1 MSLLLLGIVV
11 TLSTLS
17 KRTIPSSPFP
27 WLLLDKDDEEPLA
40 CFLALV
46 WESGIVRDCAIAF
59 WDLRE
64 DVDVDLDAE
73 GSGSG
78 DDDTWVGEGVTTWEA
93 SRKALLSPSTE
104 DGLAFPLLLLL
115 LLLVVAASTL
125 PFTLR
130 LFSKS
135 GLDCGDRLLAA
146 LGFLGTGFG

>member
-1 MSLLLLGIVV
+1 
-11 TLSTLS
+11 
-17 KRTIPSSPFP
+17 
-27 WLLLDKDDEEPLA
+27 
-40 CFLALV
+40 
-46 WESGIVRDCAIAF
+46 VRDCAIAF

-78 DDDTWVGEGVTTWEA
+78 SGDDDTWVGEGVTNWEA